1 MATATWNVRT
11 SLIPLIGLLVFAG
24 MVSGAGPAWAQ
35 LDCPLPEGVT
45 PPAAPRVT
53 AQQVE
58 DGSASL
64 TDFALAA
71 RDRFSDFQ
79 GTVTQQQL
87 AYVRCLVRQ
96 EGSPWR
102 SGSTYLVRLT
112 PDGRV
117 YGHSK
122 DMSLSGRRLTPAIY
136 GAILD
141 AVGIDPAAM
150 TDPAAFLAALTTAAA
165 GDGGPFNVPAV
176 PGASGYATAY
186 FAVDV
191 QRPNLLVVGFDVGEP
206 HLVPISAEAID
217 YADPPITAEEVV
229 DRATLKAFVTAGGEY
244 FIDFLESG
252 DLAAAAKARIG
263 LRDADGPWRHGP
275 TYLAI
280 MELASRQILF
290 HGAFPDRF
298 ELRQGGIA
306 RDVATGELVV
316 DQLIAAAE
324 SGPEGGFWLYHFDSP
339 ADDTDSADIPKL
351 GYARVF
357 TTRFA
362 LPDGS
367 TVSTDLIVNSGFY
380 LTSDSEF
387 VQRLLE
393 ALEDGQTSMTFGIT
407 TLQEGDVV
415 AGDAVAVSVV
425 SAPTDT
431 VHFAYRLAGLP
442 EAGYTYLGAATNRQ
456 AVASF
461 AWDTLDLRD
470 DDYEL
475 AAFYTEDDGY
485 SVIYDA
491 VQVNVDNVGDGGC
504 AALPLLPGGRVDPVL
519 PALVGLVLAYLML
532 GRRWRLR
539 HAEAG

>member
-11 SLIPLIGLLVFAG
+11 SLIPLIGLLVLAG

-141 AVGIDPAAM
+141 AVGIAPAAM
-150 TDPAAFLAALTTAAA
+150 TSPAAFLAVLAAAVA

-176 PGASGYATAY
+176 PGAFGYATAY

-206 HLVPISAEAID
+206 HLVPIRDENID
-217 YADPPITAEEVV
+217 YGDPPITAQEVV

-244 FIDFLESG
+244 FIEFLESG

-316 DQLIAAAE
+316 EQLIAAAE

-357 TTRFA
+357 TTRFP

-367 TVSTDLIVNSGFY
+367 TVSTNLIVNSGFY
-380 LTSDSEF
+380 LTSDSVF

-415 AGDAVAVSVV
+415 AGDAVAVSVTG
-425 SAPTDT
+425 APTDT

-442 EAGYTYLGAATNRQ
+442 EAAYTYLGAAANREG
-456 AVASF
+456 VASF
-461 AWDTLDLRD
+461 DWDTLDLRD

-475 AAFYTEDDGY
+475 AGFYTEDDGY

-519 PALVGLVLAYLML
+519 PALVGLALAYLMW
-532 GRRWRLR
+532 RRQRPNRQAAL
-539 HAEAG
+539 A